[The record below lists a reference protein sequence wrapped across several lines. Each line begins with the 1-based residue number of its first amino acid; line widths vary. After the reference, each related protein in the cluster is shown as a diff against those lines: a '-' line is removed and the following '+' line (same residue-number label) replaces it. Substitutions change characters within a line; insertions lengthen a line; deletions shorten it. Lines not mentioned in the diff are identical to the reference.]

1 MKTISIDIETYSK
14 IDLTKS
20 GVYKYI
26 EDDFEI
32 LLIAYAYDDEE
43 VKIIDLKNGEKI
55 PPKLQD
61 DIFDESIIKTAFN
74 ANFERVCLS
83 KHFNKYLSPKMFRC
97 TQVHALYLGLPH
109 GLEKVAKT
117 LRIKEQK
124 LEEGKNLIRFF
135 MNEKNISLIN
145 SKENSKE
152 KLEVI
157 KKYEEFKN
165 YCIND
170 VVVERSIK
178 KVLEKVEIPEME
190 QKLWEL
196 DQEINDRGV
205 LVDKK
210 LLENACIYDSEF
222 KEVLME
228 KLKAITKVENPKSNN
243 QMKIYLKSLGL
254 EVSSLNKESVEKL
267 LNSEEV
273 LNNPRCEE
281 IREVLDLRSKL
292 NKTSTKK
299 YEAMKRCVCSDERI
313 RGLFQFYGANRTGRW
328 AGRLVQVQNLPQ
340 NKLSNLDE
348 VRSSISNDYKNKLPS
363 RDERNKYNK
372 IDKYNQLDIN
382 KYKYNEDISTILSQ
396 LIRTTFIPK
405 ENHRF
410 IISDFSAIEARII
423 AYLSNEKWR
432 IDVFNTHGKIYEASA
447 SKMFNVDINEITKE
461 SDLRQKGKIAELAL
475 GYQGGVG
482 ALVSM
487 GAYNMDLCETD
498 LLGIVKAFR
507 SSNINI
513 VNLWKKVERAFIK
526 AVKDKTV
533 VNIDKN
539 ISFIYEGNIL
549 FIKLPSGRRISYIRP
564 RLDYDSSFN
573 KYVITY
579 EGLDS
584 VSKKQTRLT
593 TYGGKLVE
601 NIVQAIAR
609 DVLGYAMI
617 NIKAK
622 GFDIVMHVH
631 DEVVVEVENGLSSVE
646 EICEIMCEENPYL
659 KDLTLRAD
667 GFESK
672 YYKK

>member
-1 MKTISIDIETYSK
+1 MTTISIDIETYSK

-26 EDDFEI
+26 EEDFEI
-32 LLIAYAYDDEE
+32 LLIAYAYNDEE

-55 PPKLQD
+55 PPQFKKDL
-61 DIFDESIIKTAFN
+61 FDESIIKTAFN

-83 KHFNKYLSPKMFRC
+83 KYFNKNLSPKMFRC

-109 GLEKVAKT
+109 GLDNVAKT
-117 LRIKEQK
+117 LRLKEQK

-135 MNEKNISLIN
+135 MNEKNVALIN

-152 KLEVI
+152 KLEVL
-157 KKYEEFKN
+157 KKYEEFKK

-178 KVLEKVEIPEME
+178 KVLEKVKIPEIE
-190 QKLWEL
+190 NKLWQL

-222 KEVLME
+222 KEALIK

-243 QMKIYLKSLGL
+243 QIKLYLKSLGL
-254 EVSSLNKESVEKL
+254 KISSLNKESVEQL
-267 LNSEEV
+267 LKSEEV
-273 LNNPRCEE
+273 LNNPKFEE
-281 IREVLDLRSKL
+281 IKEVLNLRSKL

-299 YEAMKRCVCSDERI
+299 YEAMKRCVCSDGRI

-340 NKLSNLDE
+340 NKLSNLEE
-348 VRSSISNDYKNKLPS
+348 VRSIISNDYKSKLPS
-363 RDERNKYNK
+363 RDKYN
-372 IDKYNQLDIN
+372 
-382 KYKYNEDISTILSQ
+382 KYNEDISNILSQ

-410 IISDFSAIEARII
+410 IIADFSAIEARII

-432 IDVFNTHGKIYEASA
+432 LDVFNTHGKIYEASA

-461 SDLRQKGKIAELAL
+461 SELRQKGKIAELAL

-487 GAYNMDLCETD
+487 GAYNMNLCEED
-498 LLGIVKAFR
+498 LIEIVKAFR

-513 VNLWKKVERAFIK
+513 VKLWKKVERAFIK

-549 FIKLPSGRRISYIRP
+549 FIKLPSGRRLSYIRP
-564 RLDYDSSFN
+564 RVDFNNSFN

-579 EGLDS
+579 EGVDS

-609 DVLGYAMI
+609 DILGYAML
-617 NIKAK
+617 NLKAK
-622 GFDIVMHVH
+622 GFNIVMHVH
-631 DEVVVEVENGLSSVE
+631 DEIVVEVENKVSSVE

-667 GFESK
+667 GFESM

>member
-1 MKTISIDIETYSK
+1 MTTISIDIETYSK

-26 EDDFEI
+26 EEDFEI
-32 LLIAYAYDDEE
+32 LLIAYAYNDEE

-55 PPKLQD
+55 PPQFKKDL
-61 DIFDESIIKTAFN
+61 FDENIIKTAFN

-83 KHFNKYLSPKMFRC
+83 KYFNKNLNPKMFRC
-97 TQVHALYLGLPH
+97 TQVHALYIGLPH
-109 GLEKVAKT
+109 GLDNVAKT
-117 LRIKEQK
+117 LRLKEQK

-135 MNEKNISLIN
+135 MNEKNVDLIT

-152 KLEVI
+152 KMEVL
-157 KKYEEFKN
+157 KKYEEFKK

-178 KVLEKVEIPEME
+178 KVLEKVKIPEIE
-190 QKLWEL
+190 NKLWQL

-222 KEVLME
+222 KEDLIK

-243 QMKIYLKSLGL
+243 QIKLYLKSLGL
-254 EVSSLNKESVEKL
+254 EVTSLNKESVEKL
-267 LNSEEV
+267 LKSEEV
-273 LNNPRCEE
+273 LNNPKFEE
-281 IREVLDLRSKL
+281 IKEVLNLRSKL

-299 YEAMKRCVCSDERI
+299 YEAMKRCVCSDGRI

-348 VRSSISNDYKNKLPS
+348 VRSIISNNYKTKLPS
-363 RDERNKYNK
+363 RDEY
-372 IDKYNQLDIN
+372 D
-382 KYKYNEDISTILSQ
+382 KYNEDISNILSQ

-405 ENHRF
+405 KNHRF
-410 IISDFSAIEARII
+410 IIADFSAIEARII

-432 IDVFNTHGKIYEASA
+432 LDVFNTHGKIYEASA
-447 SKMFNVDINEITKE
+447 SKMFNVDINKITKE
-461 SDLRQKGKIAELAL
+461 SELRQKGKIAELAL

-487 GAYNMDLCETD
+487 GAYNMNLCEED
-498 LLGIVKAFR
+498 LVEIVKAFR

-513 VNLWKKVERAFIK
+513 VKLWKKVERAFIQ

-549 FIKLPSGRRISYIRP
+549 FIKLPSGRRLSYIRP
-564 RLDYDSSFN
+564 RIDFNNSFN

-579 EGLDS
+579 EGIDS

-609 DVLGYAMI
+609 DILGYAML
-617 NIKAK
+617 NLKAR
-622 GFDIVMHVH
+622 GFDIVMHIH
-631 DEVVVEVENGLSSVE
+631 DEIVVEVENDISSVD

-659 KDLTLRAD
+659 KDLTLKAD
-667 GFESK
+667 GFESM

>member
-1 MKTISIDIETYSK
+1 MTTISIDIETYSK

-26 EDDFEI
+26 EEDFEI
-32 LLIAYAYDDEE
+32 LLIAYAYNDEE

-55 PPKLQD
+55 PPQFKKDL
-61 DIFDESIIKTAFN
+61 FDESIIKTAFN

-83 KHFNKYLSPKMFRC
+83 KYFNKNLSPKMFRC

-109 GLEKVAKT
+109 GLDNVART
-117 LRIKEQK
+117 LRLKEQK

-135 MNEKNISLIN
+135 MNEKNVDLIT

-152 KLEVI
+152 KMEVL
-157 KKYEEFKN
+157 KKYEEFKK

-178 KVLEKVEIPEME
+178 KVLEKVKIPKIEN
-190 QKLWEL
+190 KLWQL

-222 KEVLME
+222 KEALIK

-243 QMKIYLKSLGL
+243 QIKSYIKNLGL
-254 EVSSLNKESVEKL
+254 EVSSLNKESVEKML
-267 LNSEEV
+267 KSEEV
-273 LNNPRCEE
+273 LNNPKFEE
-281 IREVLDLRSKL
+281 IKEVLNLRSKL

-299 YEAMKRCVCSDERI
+299 YEAMKRCVCSDGRI

-348 VRSSISNDYKNKLPS
+348 VRSIISNNYKSKLPS
-363 RDERNKYNK
+363 RDKYN
-372 IDKYNQLDIN
+372 
-382 KYKYNEDISTILSQ
+382 KYNEDISNILSQ

-405 ENHRF
+405 KNNRF
-410 IISDFSAIEARII
+410 IIADFSAIEARII
-423 AYLSNEKWR
+423 AFLSNEKWR
-432 IDVFNTHGKIYEASA
+432 LDVFNTHGKIYEASA

-461 SDLRQKGKIAELAL
+461 SELRQKGKIAELAL

-487 GAYNMDLCETD
+487 GAYNMNLCEED
-498 LLGIVKAFR
+498 IIEIVKAFR

-513 VNLWKKVERAFIK
+513 VNLWKKVEKAFIK

-549 FIKLPSGRRISYIRP
+549 FIKLPSGRRLSYIRP
-564 RLDYDSSFN
+564 RIDFNNSFN

-579 EGLDS
+579 EGVDS

-609 DVLGYAMI
+609 DILGYAML
-617 NIKAK
+617 NLKAK

-631 DEVVVEVENGLSSVE
+631 DEIVVEVENKVSSVD

-667 GFESK
+667 GFESM